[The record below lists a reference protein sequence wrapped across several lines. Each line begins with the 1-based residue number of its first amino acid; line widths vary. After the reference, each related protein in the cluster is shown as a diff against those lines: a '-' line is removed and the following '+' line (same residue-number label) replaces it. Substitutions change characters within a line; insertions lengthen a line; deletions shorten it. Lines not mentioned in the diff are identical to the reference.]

1 MPPTDRWTIDPQSLF
16 SNMGSF
22 NPACGGVVY
31 DASVLQAM
39 TPNDTPES
47 SKDSGASEPNSD
59 ISEGVNLDIDMEWQA
74 LGGDDMLL
82 DMSQITME
90 TLDGMGLGDLDID
103 ASMRSD
109 MTADIPNWD
118 EVHTDFS
125 KPFELDTSLYSM
137 NV

>member
-118 EVHTDFS
+118 EVHPDFS
-125 KPFELDTSLYSM
+125 KPFQLDTSLYSM